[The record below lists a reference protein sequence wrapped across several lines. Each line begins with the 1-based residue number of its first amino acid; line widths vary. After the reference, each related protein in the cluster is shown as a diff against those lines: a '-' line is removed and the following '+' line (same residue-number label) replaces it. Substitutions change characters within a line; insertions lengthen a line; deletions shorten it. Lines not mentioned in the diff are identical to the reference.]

1 MFLAAEGF
9 LIFSPQSSLLL
20 MKPRKT
26 KITAHW
32 VLMLLAM
39 SAAIGGKHLK
49 QLWLSARTAAFTL
62 HSTVHSTLTFL
73 Y

>member
-20 MKPRKT
+20 MKPRRT

-32 VLMLLAM
+32 VLMLLAAC
-39 SAAIGGKHLK
+39 AALAGELLK
-49 QLWLSARTAAFTL
+49 TQW
-62 HSTVHSTLTFL
+62 
-73 Y
+73 